1 MVSLVEKIIL
11 NQSVQLMKTQK
22 EILKWLQANLG
33 RRCTAPLTSTDC
45 YALVTSVNLCNLISC
60 SSAPPELFAAYGA
73 IVRRIQP
80 HTRGLAYH
88 AIACELDWPHRDMIW
103 ELATL
108 AADDKPKYKCAFEQ
122 KSYAVTP

>member
-1 MVSLVEKIIL
+1 VEKIIL
-11 NQSVQLMKTQK
+11 NQPAQPMKTQK

-45 YALVTSVNLCNLISC
+45 YALVTSVNLCNLISH
-60 SSAPPELFAAYGA
+60 SSAPPELFAAYGV
-73 IVRRIQP
+73 IIRQMQP

-88 AIACELDWPHRDMIW
+88 AIACELDWPHRNMIW
-103 ELATL
+103 ELARL
-108 AADDKPKYKCAFEQ
+108 PADDKPKYKCSFEQ